1 AHFPPLFFSFSFSS
15 LTMNSRDRSED
26 SSVEYRRRRMSSHDE
41 IDDKSSLFSTK
52 SIIVVLLA
60 LAVFYKWPSSSGSAS
75 TKQSPVSSLFVPN
88 ESICYATC
96 RLRVAESLPT
106 SLSLGE
112 PKLSTYEAW
121 KKLIVGAKKD
131 LAIAAY
137 KSSLQGKHVLGD
149 LHEVYSPE
157 GDHIFEL
164 LMERGLQ
171 DNLSISMVENY
182 PPKDNGD
189 NEDAMMLHENGAA
202 NRRYLTIAK
211 VMGRGKMHSKFLLA
225 DNKNFYIGSA
235 NLDWRSLNQ
244 KLELGVFVENCPCL
258 GNDLRRIYNV
268 YDQLSH
274 GVEVESVKEETALY
288 NKEHPLLIQVD
299 GVPTKVYIASSP
311 PRLNNPGR
319 THDLDAILETINSS
333 EEFLNLHVMDYF
345 PLFVYRKPQEHWGV
359 IDDALRAAVVRGVKV
374 RMLTAALHYPH
385 LLTSFLR
392 SLQALN
398 GATRNSSIE
407 VKVFKVPA
415 APDAPVVISRERRTH
430 KKLLVTEKTVVIGNS
445 NWSGDYFESGT
456 TGAAFVMNQSG
467 DERKL
472 VDEMVE
478 NFERD
483 FNSEYA
489 HPVEEYYEKCIQSKT
504 ASYCEGDKDPT
515 LFAPKMI

>member
-1 AHFPPLFFSFSFSS
+1 
-15 LTMNSRDRSED
+15 MGSREPSPV
-26 SSVEYRRRRMSSHDE
+26 SYRRRRLSSHGDFDE
-41 IDDKSSLFSTK
+41 KSSFPSAK
-52 SIIVVLLA
+52 SIAIVVLGLA
-60 LAVFYKWPSSSGSAS
+60 LLYKWPSSSGSTS
-75 TKQSPVSSLFVPN
+75 TKQAPITSVFVPN

-106 SLSLGE
+106 SLTLGA
-112 PKLSTYEAW
+112 PKLSTFDAW
-121 KKLIVGAKKD
+121 SKLIGGAKRE
-131 LAIAAY
+131 LTIAAY

-149 LHEVYSPE
+149 LHEQYSPE
-157 GDHIFEL
+157 GDHIFDL
-164 LMERGLQ
+164 LMERGLHH
-171 DNLSISMVENY
+171 NLSIKMVENY

-202 NRRYLTIAK
+202 NRRYLTISK

-225 DNKNFYIGSA
+225 DNKNFYLGSA

-258 GNDLRRIYNV
+258 GNDLRRIYDV

-274 GVEVESVKEETALY
+274 GVSVELVKEESALY
-288 NKEHPLLIQVD
+288 NKRNPLTIQVD
-299 GVPTKVYIASSP
+299 GAPTHVYIARLLIQSSP

-319 THDLDAILETINSS
+319 THDLDAILETINSA

-345 PLFVYRKPQEHWGV
+345 PLFVYRKPQEHWGK
-359 IDDALRAAVVRGVKV
+359 IDDALRSAVVRGVKV
-374 RMLTAALHYPH
+374 RMLTAALHYPD

-398 GATRNSSIE
+398 GATAQSSIE

-415 APDAPVVISRERRTH
+415 DENAPVVISRERRTH

-456 TGAAFVMNQSG
+456 TGTAFIMNQTG
-467 DERKL
+467 EERPL
-472 VDEMVE
+472 VQEMVE

-483 FNSEYA
+483 FYSEYS
-489 HPVEEYYEKCIQSKT
+489 HPVEEYFEKCIQSKT
-504 ASYCEGDKDPT
+504 GSFCEGEKDPR
-515 LFAPKMI
+515 LFAPKM